1 MDQPTLI
8 LHHYDFSNFSE
19 KVRLVLGLKGL
30 AWHSVIIPAWAPK
43 PDYTPLTAGYRRTPA
58 LQIGADVY
66 CDTRLIVD
74 VLEGLAPAPSL
85 YPGATATR
93 TRALADA
100 LVYWAESSLFR
111 PIALYITGLHAAR
124 FPDDF
129 HADRARLHGKPQP
142 SLAQVEASARKY
154 LPQVKPQLERIEA
167 LLDDGFPYVLG
178 EAVSLADFALYGA
191 PWFLVTIGG
200 ATALPDGLPRMR
212 AWMARISAI
221 GHGAPTALSADAALA
236 SAAAA
241 EPMPLA
247 VDDAD
252 NPEGLA
258 HGAAVMVEPWDQ
270 DSPAFG
276 RLVEVDE
283 ARIVIASES
292 PRCGRVHVH
301 FPRLGYRL
309 RRARPD

>member
-74 VLEGLAPAPSL
+74 VLESIAPAPSL
-85 YPGATATR
+85 YPGADTAR
-93 TRALADA
+93 TRALVEA

-111 PIALYITGLHAAR
+111 PLALYITGLHAAR
-124 FPDDF
+124 FPQAF

-142 SLAQVEASARKY
+142 TLAQVEASARKY
-154 LPQVKPQLERIEA
+154 LPQVRPQIEHIEA
-167 LLDDGFPYVLG
+167 LLGDAQPYVLG
-178 EAVSLADFALYGA
+178 TAVSLADFALYGA
-191 PWFLVTIGG
+191 PWFLITIGG
-200 ATALPDGLPRMR
+200 ATALPDGLPRLR
-212 AWMARISAI
+212 AWMERIAAI
-221 GHGAPTALSADAALA
+221 GHGAPTTLSAEGALA
-236 SAAAA
+236 LAAAA
-241 EPMPLA
+241 EPVPVA
-247 VDDAD
+247 VGDAD
-252 NPEGLA
+252 SPEGLA
-258 HGAAVMVEPWDQ
+258 PGAAVMIETLGQ

-276 RLVEVDE
+276 RLVTVDD
-283 ARIVIASES
+283 ARIVIASEG

-309 RRARPD
+309 TRARPD

>member
-1 MDQPTLI
+1 MDQPALV

-30 AWHSVIIPAWAPK
+30 AWQSVIIPAWAPK

-74 VLEGLAPAPSL
+74 VLESLAPTPPL
-85 YPGATATR
+85 YPGTDTAR
-93 TRALADA
+93 TRALVEA

-111 PIALYITGLHAAR
+111 PLALYITGLHAAR
-124 FPDDF
+124 FPQAF

-142 SLAQVEASARKY
+142 TLAQVEASARKY
-154 LPQVKPQLERIEA
+154 LPQVKPQLERIED
-167 LLDDGFPYVLG
+167 LLSNAQPYVLG
-178 EAVSLADFALYGA
+178 NAVSLADFALYGA
-191 PWFLVTIGG
+191 PWFLVSIGG

-212 AWMARISAI
+212 TWMARIAAI
-221 GHGAPTALSADAALA
+221 GHGAPTMLSADAALA
-236 SAAAA
+236 LAAAA
-241 EPMPLA
+241 EPVPVA
-247 VDDAD
+247 AGDAE

-258 HGAAVMVEPWDQ
+258 PGAAVMIETLEQ

-276 RLVEVDE
+276 RLVRVDD
-283 ARIVIASES
+283 ARIVIASEA
-292 PRCGRVHVH
+292 PRCGHVHVH